1 MRHYHPTEADR
12 WKNFLNLSHWHLKM
26 RINDVI
32 LAREYADES
41 IYTFRL
47 SLLRESY
54 ENDRFLREFLG
65 YRRMTKLEQRA
76 AALLASSS
84 GPSTSQA
91 P

>member
-12 WKNFLNLSHWHLKM
+12 WKNILNLSHWHLKM

-76 AALLASSS
+76 AALLAAPSD
-84 GPSTSQA
+84 PSTAQV

>member
-1 MRHYHPTEADR
+1 MRTYHHTTTDR
-12 WKNFLNLSHWHLKM
+12 WKNILNLSHWHLKM

-76 AALLASSS
+76 AALLAAPSD
-84 GPSTSQA
+84 PSTAQV